1 MEMVAKKE
9 KSHMKKEELVRKFYM
24 QKEEKELFLEKLIFC
39 NFSEQRDFE
48 NYFKVGEL
56 EESELFYLIS
66 FLYHE
71 DCFFMMLEI
80 LNNYKQHFHS
90 AGVFELEEFDFSEK
104 LLKRW
109 ERMEKLQKINGK

>member
-1 MEMVAKKE
+1 MAVKKE
-9 KSHMKKEELVRKFYM
+9 KRHMKKEELVRKFYM
-24 QKEEKELFLEKLIFC
+24 QKGEEKELFLEKLIFC
-39 NFSEQRDFE
+39 NFSEERDFE

-56 EESELFYLIS
+56 EESELFCLIS

-71 DCFFMMLEI
+71 DCFFMMMEI
-80 LNNYKQHFHS
+80 LNNYKQHFLS

-109 ERMEKLQKINGK
+109 ERMEKSRKINGK